1 MKKNNS
7 TIKKE
12 TIEEVKNPTKKDK
25 LANLDWRMK
34 IRLAVITGAKVKCEN
49 EEQTQYHKLLLEKKK
64 KYEEKVKMLEKKK
77 QDKINEIKLNADAQ
91 VERIL
96 DSMITKEQ
104 KDIDLQAAEDRAKE
118 KAEAKIKEKI
128 EAKAKRR
135 SDMHKSIP
143 TQEIIKEHKRQQD
156 FLAEAHAVKREE
168 IEARLEAK
176 AKLIEKAQKE
186 RAKKKEEIKAKKRK
200 KRGKGEVE
208 QTKITRKRK
217 RPEERSTKEQRI
229 EAIKEDKKKR
239 YEAYLK
245 ELQLRAS
252 EKSAD
257 PKAFEE
263 NKAKRKEAEA
273 QRLIRIADKRKQRK
287 DKLIA
292 VDLAQK
298 EKTRKDL
305 ERWKESE
312 IRRLNKKVLKSAVY
326 LTKGGKEIPKVKN
339 KVETRVGDT
348 SRLAKI
354 KTTELKQYAVVIG
367 NLTDQNNI
375 VDTLPHIIKC
385 LPKTLN
391 NHVKG
396 FHEEMMKAHKDIYV
410 GTFVYPINDMSHC
423 IFEMINSDRLTIN
436 GKLTSRLAAQKEE
449 TIKKLSAA

>member
-1 MKKNNS
+1 MNKNNV

-25 LANLDWRMK
+25 FANLDWKMK
-34 IRLAVITGAKVKCEN
+34 MRLAVITGAKVKCLN
-49 EEQTQYHKLLLEKKK
+49 EEQTQYHNLLLEKKK
-64 KYEEKVKMLEKKK
+64 KYEEKLKSLEKKK
-77 QDKINEIKLNADAQ
+77 QDKINEIKLNAEAQ

-96 DSMITKEQ
+96 DSMIAKEQ

-118 KAEAKIKEKI
+118 KAKEKI
-128 EAKAKRR
+128 EAKIKAKEERK
-135 SDMHKSIP
+135 SILSKSIP
-143 TQEIIKEHKRQQD
+143 TPEIIKEHKKQQD
-156 FLAEAHAVKREE
+156 FLAKAHAVKLEE

-176 AKLIEKAQKE
+176 AELVEKAQEE

-200 KRGKGEVE
+200 KRGKEEVE
-208 QTKITRKRK
+208 QTKIRRRRK

-252 EKSAD
+252 EKAAD

-263 NKAKRKEAEA
+263 KKAKRKETERLMQIAE
-273 QRLIRIADKRKQRK
+273 RRKARR

-292 VDLAQK
+292 VELKQK
-298 EKTRKDL
+298 EKTRRDL

-312 IRRLNKKVLKSAVY
+312 TRRLAKKAVKAETY
-326 LTKGGKEIPKVKN
+326 LTKGGKEVPKVKN
-339 KVETRVGDT
+339 KVEARIGDT
-348 SRLAKI
+348 SRLAKP

-385 LPKTLN
+385 IPKTLN

-396 FHEEMMKAHKDIYV
+396 FHEEMMKAHKDVYV
-410 GTFVYPINDMSHC
+410 GTFVYPIDDMSHC
-423 IFEMINSDRLTIN
+423 IFEMINNDRLTID

-449 TIKKLSAA
+449 TLKKLAAA